1 MSTLDFKEFKKLTM
15 AKSFVEL
22 YQYYFR
28 LYLIA
33 KGYFSK
39 NLPYRTF
46 HEISRKF
53 CDIIQFPLELLQG
66 LQAGEVDLDTIEII
80 DNEMLEVMS
89 QISEDDIINAF
100 SQLTIL
106 KIQ

>member
-1 MSTLDFKEFKKLTM
+1 MSTLDFKEFKKLAM
-15 AKSFVEL
+15 VKSFVEL

-46 HEISRKF
+46 YEICTKF
-53 CDIIQFPLELLQG
+53 CEIIQFPSEILRG
-66 LQAGEVDLDTIEII
+66 LQSGEVDLDTIKII
-80 DNEMLEVMS
+80 DSEMLELMS
-89 QISEDDIINAF
+89 KISEGDIIDAF
-100 SQLTIL
+100 SQLTTL
-106 KIQ
+106 KVQ

>member
-1 MSTLDFKEFKKLTM
+1 MDFEKFKKLTM
-15 AKSFVEL
+15 VRSFVRL

-46 HEISRKF
+46 HEICRRF
-53 CDIIQFPLELLQG
+53 CEIIQFPLETLQG
-66 LQAGEVDLDTIEII
+66 LQVGEIDLDKIEII
-80 DNEMLEVMS
+80 NTEMLELMS
-89 QISEDDIINAF
+89 QISEDDMINAF

-106 KIQ
+106 EIH